1 MLQVKDPRTDAR
13 LDFVGGIHGT
23 KVLENKVNSGQ
34 AAAAFRLPA
43 VSLSQILAVADADQ
57 IMPPKS
63 TWFEPKLR
71 DGLLTHLID

>member
-1 MLQVKDPRTDAR
+1 
-13 LDFVGGIHGT
+13 
-23 KVLENKVNSGQ
+23 LEERVNSGQ
-34 AAAAFRLPA
+34 AAAAFSLPA

-71 DGLLTHLID
+71 SGFYIHKFN

>member
-1 MLQVKDPRTDAR
+1 
-13 LDFVGGIHGT
+13 VGGIHGT
-23 KVLENKVNSGQ
+23 KSLEDKVNSGQ
-34 AAAAFRLPA
+34 ASAAFSLPA

-71 DGLLTHLID
+71 SGFYVHQFGPTQT